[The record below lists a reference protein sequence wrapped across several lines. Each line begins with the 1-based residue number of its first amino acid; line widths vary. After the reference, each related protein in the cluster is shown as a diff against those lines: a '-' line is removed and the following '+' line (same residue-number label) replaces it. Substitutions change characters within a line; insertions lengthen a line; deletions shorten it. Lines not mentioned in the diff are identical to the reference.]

1 MYARHKFRRLVE
13 TRTEAELLVEL
24 WTSRTVLVQSSSD
37 SLDGV
42 QGIYC
47 QIGVLPKKAILYFCC
62 KGRGVLLSTE
72 GALRISIDCYNTA
85 RSGHIELKVGIVWHR
100 IETSKCGSSKKCV
113 ITTAKG
119 DDIED

>member
-1 MYARHKFRRLVE
+1 MV
-13 TRTEAELLVEL
+13 LLQL
-24 WTSRTVLVQSSSD
+24 SPDPLN
-37 SLDGV
+37 GV
-42 QGIYC
+42 RGLYC
-47 QIGVLPKKAILYFCC
+47 RIEVSPKKAILYFCC